1 MSLILIVSVMIRLV
15 AMSISIVLLR
25 IIPDWRMGFLTVML
39 GLMAL
44 CQTFTLLT
52 EKASW
57 SISVTSHAT
66 ELPGLIVSIM
76 AFLAVFYL
84 ERIFTERKRAEKE
97 LQERRDENTELAV
110 ITEERGWNPGTHH
123 LQLPARD
130 G

>member
-57 SISVTSHAT
+57 SISVTVHAT

-76 AFLAVFYL
+76 TFLLFDILAGPPR
-84 ERIFTERKRAEKE
+84 EQTMWDRKKERK
-97 LQERRDENTELAV
+97 
-110 ITEERGWNPGTHH
+110 I
-123 LQLPARD
+123 
-130 G
+130 